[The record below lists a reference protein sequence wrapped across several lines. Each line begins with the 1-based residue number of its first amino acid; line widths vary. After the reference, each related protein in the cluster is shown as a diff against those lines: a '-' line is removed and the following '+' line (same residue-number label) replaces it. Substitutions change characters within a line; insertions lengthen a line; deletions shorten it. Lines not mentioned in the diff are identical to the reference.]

1 MTSLEDRV
9 AGAVVGGAA
18 GDALGAGY
26 EFTVPAPDA
35 PIEMRGGGPFGFAPG
50 EWTDD
55 TAQAAAVL
63 GVLATGSTDVLAIGQ
78 RFLDW
83 IAGGPKDV
91 GASTGAVLRHAV
103 TADHL
108 TSSAATY
115 FAHNPR
121 GAAGNGSLMRTSPVP
136 LHALGDDAAIA
147 DLATRVSLLTHGDPL
162 AAEGCV
168 IWSLA
173 IDRAVRLEVFDIRAG
188 LPRLPSDRAAWW
200 TDRIDEAEANP
211 PSRFGTGNGFV
222 VTALQAAWSAI
233 VHTPIPEDRPERHL
247 PLALRAAVRIGHDTD
262 TVAAIAGQLLGARW
276 GASAVPEAWRRMLH
290 GWGADGAD
298 DLARMTVRAAG
309 HRAAEGRHEIV
320 TET

>member
-1 MTSLEDRV
+1 MPQADTLEDRI

-26 EFTVPAPDA
+26 EFTVPTADE

-55 TAQAAAVL
+55 TAQAAGIL
-63 GVLATGSTDVLAIGQ
+63 GVLASGSTDVLAIGQ

-83 IAGGPKDV
+83 MAGGPKDV

-103 TADHL
+103 TADRL
-108 TSSAATY
+108 TASAAEY
-115 FAHNPR
+115 FARNPR

-136 LHALGDDAAIA
+136 LPALGDDAAIA

-168 IWSLA
+168 VWSIA
-173 IDRAVRLEVFDIRAG
+173 IDRAVRHEVLDVRAG
-188 LPRLPSDRAAWW
+188 LTQLPADRAVWW
-200 TDRIDEAEANP
+200 AQRIDDAEAGP
-211 PSRFGTGNGFV
+211 PQRFGQGNGFV

-233 VHTPIPEDRPERHL
+233 VHTPVPEDRPKGHL
-247 PLALRAAVRIGHDTD
+247 PSTLEAAVRIGHDTD

-276 GASAVPEAWRRMLH
+276 GASAVLDPWRRMLH
-290 GWGADGAD
+290 GWGADGAE
-298 DLARMTVRAAG
+298 DLARMALQAAG
-309 HRAAEGRHEIV
+309 R
-320 TET
+320 